1 MLEIFKADKGA
12 PLPLPIFL
20 ARGVLTFRLRRFWGL
35 FWPIF
40 DSFCGDCIRMLIL
53 SPQKESKIGSKE
65 PKNRQKLNV
74 RLPLIMQAGFPS
86 PAEDYLD
93 KTLDLNE
100 LLIAHPAAT
109 FFVRVMGD
117 SMRNAGILSGDVLI
131 VDRSL
136 EAIDNA
142 IVIAIINGEF
152 TVKRLSKKEGHVF
165 LVPENPSYP
174 IVEITPE
181 SDFQVW
187 GVVTYVIHKAR

>member
-12 PLPLPIFL
+12 PLPLPLFL
-20 ARGVLTFRLRRFWGL
+20 A
-35 FWPIF
+35 
-40 DSFCGDCIRMLIL
+40 
-53 SPQKESKIGSKE
+53 
-65 PKNRQKLNV
+65 NV
-74 RLPLIMQAGFPS
+74 QAGFPS

-117 SMRNAGILSGDVLI
+117 SMRNADILSGDVLI

-136 EAIDNA
+136 EALDNA

-152 TVKRLSKKEGHVF
+152 TVKRLLKKEGRVF
-165 LVPENPSYP
+165 LAPENPSYS